1 MNDDLIRELEDL
13 SLDIQDMDL
22 SEDAKIETIN
32 LIQEVV
38 KDPSVANL
46 KALLVVLDTMRKLN
60 KLAVEGVIDQLKVAI
75 DI

>member
-60 KLAVEGVIDQLKVAI
+60 KFAVEGVIDQLKVAI